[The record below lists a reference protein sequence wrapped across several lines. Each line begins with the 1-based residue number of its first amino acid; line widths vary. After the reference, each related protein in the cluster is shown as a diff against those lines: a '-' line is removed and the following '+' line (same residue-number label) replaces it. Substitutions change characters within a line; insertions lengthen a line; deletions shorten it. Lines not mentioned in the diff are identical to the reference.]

1 MDVTKIINGKVDP
14 VGQSR
19 IVVRDA
25 PDGTSKEKHGRGKEP
40 QISKESIMDAVDA
53 LNAAARSLNKKVSF
67 SYHEK
72 AHRVIMK
79 VQDPETN
86 ETIREIPS
94 KEMIKLLEHIH
105 EFIGT
110 FVDELR

>member
-1 MDVTKIINGKVDP
+1 
-14 VGQSR
+14 
-19 IVVRDA
+19 
-25 PDGTSKEKHGRGKEP
+25 
-40 QISKESIMDAVDA
+40 
-53 LNAAARSLNKKVSF
+53 F

-72 AHRVIMK
+72 TQRVIMK

-94 KEMIKLLEHIH
+94 RDMIKLLEHIH
-105 EFIGT
+105 DFIGT